1 MKGAS
6 AGSKRSSKYTIHHLT
21 MSPFKVNSSPF
32 SIVKSVGGL
41 VLVPPVSLQGLPYL
55 FPDPKFGY
63 HDCSLCHMFSLPV
76 PISLRSPPNQL
87 SSIRLLLH
95 LDSIPYF
102 QCLPP
107 GSGSAA
113 VTYTGDLTAPN
124 STPMEVENMV
134 HLELMSPAS
143 LQDQVKVLLEVVG
156 RPSCQRVPSPVL
168 NTPSQ

>member
-124 STPMEVENMV
+124 SFATNGSGKHGPLGIN
-134 HLELMSPAS
+134 
-143 LQDQVKVLLEVVG
+143 
-156 RPSCQRVPSPVL
+156 VPSIPPGSGQSSL
-168 NTPSQ
+168 GGSR